1 MSSEVPTVLV
11 GRKPAIYYVTA
22 VIYQFNAGSREVKL
36 RARGRAISTAVTV
49 AEMSKRVVPNVKVE
63 KIEIGTEMLGDPPRP
78 VSTMEILLVKEE

>member
-1 MSSEVPTVLV
+1 MSSEIPTVLV

-22 VIYQFNAGSREVKL
+22 VIYQFNAGSTKVRL

-49 AEMSKRVVPNVKVE
+49 AEMTKRVIPNVKVE
-63 KIEIGTEMLGDPPRP
+63 SIEIGTEMLGDPPRP